1 MNAKMKR
8 LHIEKKAIRALGIAE
23 SFKKSHEQSVLA
35 GVVMRSDMIIDG
47 VAYTNAT
54 VRGDD
59 ATDAIIEMY
68 SNLNRNDINFV
79 MIGGLI
85 ISMYNIIDIER
96 LWEKLKVPIV
106 GVTFEESEGLDDH
119 IKRAFPDTWKDKLD
133 AYHKLGTREEIKLKT
148 GHNVFVRAQGASTK
162 SAKQAINKFLLQG
175 AIPEPIRVA
184 RLIARA
190 KLDATN
196 L

>member
-1 MNAKMKR
+1 MRR

-23 SFKKSHEQSVLA
+23 SFKKSEKQSVLA
-35 GVVMRSDMIIDG
+35 GVVMRSDWIIDG
-47 VAYTNAT
+47 VTYANAT

-59 ATDAIIEMY
+59 ATDAVIKLY
-68 SNLNRNDINFV
+68 TSLDRTDINFV

-96 LWEKLKVPIV
+96 LHERLKVPVI
-106 GVTFEESEGLDDH
+106 GVTFEESEGLDEH
-119 IKRAFPDTWKDKLD
+119 IKRAFPDSWKSKME
-133 AYHKLGTREEIKLKT
+133 AYHKLGSREEIKLKT
-148 GHNVFVRAQGASTK
+148 GYSIFVRAQGINTK

-175 AIPEPIRVA
+175 SIPEPIRVA

-190 KLDATN
+190 KLET
-196 L
+196 

>member
-1 MNAKMKR
+1 MSGKMR
-8 LHIEKKAIRALGIAE
+8 HLHIEKKAIRALGVAE
-23 SFKKSHEQSVLA
+23 SFKKSEKQSVLA

-47 VAYTNAT
+47 VAYANAT

-59 ATDAIIEMY
+59 ATDAVIKLY
-68 SNLNRNDINFV
+68 ASLNRTDINFV

-96 LWEKLKVPIV
+96 LYERLKIPII

-119 IKRAFPDTWKDKLD
+119 IKREFLD
-133 AYHKLGTREEIKLKT
+133 NWESKIEAYHKLGSREEIKLKT
-148 GHNVFVRAQGASTK
+148 GYSVFVRAQGIDTK
-162 SAKQAINKFLLQG
+162 SARQAINKFLLQG
-175 AIPEPIRVA
+175 SIPEPIRVA

-190 KLDATN
+190 KLEG
-196 L
+196 